1 MTKWL
6 LVGALLGLLIV
17 YPSLLAVVVA
27 LVAAILGKPVLVAF
41 AAGLLVRPHL
51 PRARR
56 WAP

>member
-1 MTKWL
+1 MKWI
-6 LVGALLGLLIV
+6 LVGCLLGLV
-17 YPSLLAVVVA
+17 VVFPGLLAVVVA
-27 LVAAILGKPVLVAF
+27 IVAALLGKPVLVAF